1 MANFLKI
8 LTESP
13 FLATFWHFLATF
25 VLLSFSGSKD
35 KDGETKEEELSEYEK
50 KRMTI
55 AECKK
60 SLPVYPFRQSLLDA
74 IEEHQVLII
83 EGETGTVVIK

>member
-1 MANFLKI
+1 M
-8 LTESP
+8 TESP
-13 FLATFWHFLATF
+13 FLLSQFGYFLETFP
-25 VLLSFSGSKD
+25 LLSFSGSKG
-35 KDGETKEEELSEYEK
+35 KDGENKEEEELSEYEK
-50 KRMTI
+50 KQQTI

-74 IEEHQVLII
+74 IKEHQVLII

>member
-1 MANFLKI
+1 MYYFL
-8 LTESP
+8 
-13 FLATFWHFLATF
+13 
-25 VLLSFSGSKD
+25 FSGSKG
-35 KDGETKEEELSEYEK
+35 KDGENKEEEELSEYEK
-50 KRMTI
+50 KQQTI

-74 IEEHQVLII
+74 IKEHQVLII

>member
-1 MANFLKI
+1 MF
-8 LTESP
+8 
-13 FLATFWHFLATF
+13 
-25 VLLSFSGSKD
+25 SFSGSKG
-35 KDGETKEEELSEYEK
+35 KDGEDKEEELSEYEK

-83 EGETGTVVIK
+83 EGETGTIYSKCVYLQVLGVSK

>member
-1 MANFLKI
+1 MF
-8 LTESP
+8 
-13 FLATFWHFLATF
+13 
-25 VLLSFSGSKD
+25 SFSGSKG
-35 KDGETKEEELSEYEK
+35 KDGEDKEEELSEYEK

-83 EGETGTVVIK
+83 EGETGTFYSKCVFLQDLGVPSS